1 MSINL
6 VFLMKDVG
14 VVPFPIQTSTDL
26 TYKVLR
32 EESNEGRLRII
43 NEELKK
49 WEWTKKGRVET
60 LKRIKTLMDNPN
72 LTLEVQ

>member
-26 TYKVLR
+26 TYKVLM
-32 EESNEGRLRII
+32 EESNEERLRII
-43 NEELKK
+43 NEELKR
-49 WEWTKKGRVET
+49 WGWDKKERAET
-60 LKRIKTLMDNPN
+60 LNKIETLMDNPN
-72 LTLEVQ
+72 LTLDMW

>member
-26 TYKVLR
+26 TYKVLM

-43 NEELKK
+43 NEELKR
-49 WEWTKKGRVET
+49 WGWDKKERSET
-60 LKRIKTLMDNPN
+60 LNKIETLMDNPN
-72 LTLEVQ
+72 LKLDMW

>member
-26 TYKVLR
+26 TYKVLM

-72 LTLEVQ
+72 LTLEMW

>member
-26 TYKVLR
+26 TYKVLM

-43 NEELKK
+43 NEELKR
-49 WEWTKKGRVET
+49 WGWDKKERAET
-60 LKRIKTLMDNPN
+60 LNKIETLMDNPN
-72 LTLEVQ
+72 LTLDMW